1 MRVAELTTSYPRSS
15 GDAAG
20 RFVADAVEHVRL
32 RGVAVEVV
40 GPQQYR
46 HYGIAYGHGML
57 EVAAIAMRIA
67 TRHGLAYNGKIVVTT
82 PSVRDN

>member
-1 MRVAELTTSYPRSS
+1 MRIAVLTTSYPRFP

-20 RFVADAVEHVRL
+20 VFVADAVDHVRA
-32 RGVAVEVV
+32 RGVEVEVV

-57 EVAAIAMRIA
+57 GNLRRRPWLV
-67 TRHGLAYNGKIVVTT
+67 
-82 PSVRDN
+82 